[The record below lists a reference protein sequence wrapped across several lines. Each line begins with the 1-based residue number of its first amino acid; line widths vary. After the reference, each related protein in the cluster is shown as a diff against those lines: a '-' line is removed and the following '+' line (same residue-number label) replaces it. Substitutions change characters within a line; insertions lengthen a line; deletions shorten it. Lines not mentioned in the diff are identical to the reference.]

1 VSGKLAP
8 EMEKLAPARVAALI
22 VTAAVPVED
31 SVIDCVVAVFTATLP
46 KLRFEELMLSVGTA
60 AFN

>member
-8 EMEKLAPARVAALI
+8 EAEKPAPVRVAALM
-22 VTAAVPVED
+22 VAAAVPVED